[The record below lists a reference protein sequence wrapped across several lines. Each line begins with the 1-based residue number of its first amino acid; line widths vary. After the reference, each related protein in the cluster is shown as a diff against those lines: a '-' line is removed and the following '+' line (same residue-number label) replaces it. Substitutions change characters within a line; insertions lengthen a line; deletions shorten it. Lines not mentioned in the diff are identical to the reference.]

1 MSFFKK
7 VQMKLLYLFFLT
19 PFVLL
24 GQEINQF
31 DAQGER
37 HGPWKKKYPGT
48 DQVKYEGTFEHGRE
62 VGVFKFYCQEC
73 GNQPAVVRTFSK
85 KDNSV
90 LVQYYTGKGQ
100 LVSEG
105 KMINKT
111 REGEWI
117 TYHKNSQEIMSRENF
132 NNGLLDGLQ
141 TTYYP
146 TGQKTEEVTYV
157 KGKKQGL
164 HLYYSPE
171 GVLIK
176 KLKYTDDLLQGP
188 AFYYDSQGNLV
199 VEGFYKEDK
208 KHGLWKYYKNGTLEL
223 EETYPKPRQ

>member
-1 MSFFKK
+1 
-7 VQMKLLYLFFLT
+7 MKLLYLFLLT
-19 PFVLL
+19 PIALVA
-24 GQEINQF
+24 QEINQF

-37 HGPWKKKYPGT
+37 HGPWKKTYPGS
-48 DQVKYEGTFEHGRE
+48 DQVKYEGTFEHGKE
-62 VGVFKFYCQEC
+62 VGVFKFYCEKC
-73 GNQPAVVRTFSK
+73 GKQPAVVRTFNT

-105 KMINKT
+105 KMISKI

-117 TYHKNSQEIMSRENF
+117 TYHKNSQEIMSREHYKS
-132 NNGLLDGLQ
+132 GVLDGLQ

-146 TGQKTEEVTYV
+146 TGKKTEEVNYV
-157 KGKKQGL
+157 NGKKQGL

-199 VEGFYKEDK
+199 VEGFYKDDK
-208 KHGLWKYYKNGTLEL
+208 KHGLWKYYKNGALEL
-223 EETYPKPRQ
+223 EETYPKPQKRGN